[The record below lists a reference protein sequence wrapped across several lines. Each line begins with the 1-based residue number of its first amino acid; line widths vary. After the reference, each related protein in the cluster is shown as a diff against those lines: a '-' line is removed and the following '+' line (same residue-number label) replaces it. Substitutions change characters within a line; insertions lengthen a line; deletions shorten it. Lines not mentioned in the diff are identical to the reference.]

1 MNLHVLNCNVLSVAE
16 LLVQYNME
24 ALELFKSITLV
35 LLTLSL
41 SSLAQGF
48 SLTLLHTN
56 DNHARFEET
65 DTYGFLCYPKDAQA
79 SKCFGGMARKA
90 TMIKKIR
97 SQTKNVLLVSGG
109 DVFTGTVW
117 YQVYRGNATR
127 TFMNELGYD
136 IMVSLE

>member
-1 MNLHVLNCNVLSVAE
+1 
-16 LLVQYNME
+16 ME
-24 ALELFKSITLV
+24 ALALFKSITLV
-35 LLTLSL
+35 FLTLSL

-79 SKCFGGMARKA
+79 GKCFGGMARKA

-97 SQTKNVLLVSGG
+97 SQSKNVLLVSGG

>member
-1 MNLHVLNCNVLSVAE
+1 
-16 LLVQYNME
+16 ME
-24 ALELFKSITLV
+24 ALALFKSITLV
-35 LLTLSL
+35 FLTLSL
-41 SSLAQGF
+41 FSLAQGF

-65 DTYGFLCYPKDAQA
+65 DAYGFPCYPKDAQA
-79 SKCFGGMARKA
+79 GKCFGGMARKA

-97 SQTKNVLLVSGG
+97 SQSKNVLLVSGG